1 MRGARKRIVE
11 EVTSWRGVSTQP
23 GRFGA
28 TAFVLEGSREVGHI
42 HGDSVVDIP
51 CRKAQCEEWIA
62 AGRAERHRFAPGFG
76 VSVFIRQEA
85 EVKTALEL
93 LREVYEKKMENKG

>member
-51 CRKAQCEEWIA
+51 CRKAQCEEWIG

-76 VSVFIRQEA
+76 VSVFLKKDED
-85 EVKTALEL
+85 VKNALEL
-93 LREVYEKKMENKG
+93 LREVYERIKSKA